1 MKKMLALLLTAIM
14 LSALI
19 MSAAC
24 TPVEEKP
31 DNTPQPTEA
40 GAQTDEPAGPT
51 AEPTEPIT
59 EPVADYSESWR
70 ERPIPE
76 VFDLR
81 SVDTDGDGEGD
92 RCFVPPVRNQ
102 RPFESCWGFAATG
115 AAEISILGS
124 ILKHDPDAWK
134 TIILFRSTF
143 VILPPKAEITE
154 AEGSDNSIRLAFADL
169 WSIGVDCYEVEYR
182 KVGSIDWI
190 KEQVGEG
197 AVEHTITG
205 LDGGV
210 SYEVRIRAYAKAM
223 TIVQIE
229 MDQYGEYSDTMTVA
243 VP

>member
-1 MKKMLALLLTAIM
+1 M

-102 RPFESCWGFAATG
+102 RPFGSCWGFAA
-115 AAEISILGS
+115 IMNS
-124 ILKHDPDAWK
+124 PDYPVPAPV
-134 TIILFRSTF
+134 RSTF
-143 VILPPKAEITE
+143 VIVPPKAEITE

-169 WSIGVDCYEVEYR
+169 WSIGVDGYEVEYR
-182 KVGSIDWI
+182 KVGSVDWI
-190 KEQVGEG
+190 TEQVGEG

>member
-1 MKKMLALLLTAIM
+1 MLALLLTAIM

-59 EPVADYSESWR
+59 KPVADYSESWR

-102 RPFESCWGFAATG
+102 RPFGSCWGFAATG

-134 TIILFRSTF
+134 TINLSEKQMIFFSHTPL
-143 VILPPKAEITE
+143 
-154 AEGSDNSIRLAFADL
+154 SDPSNP
-169 WSIGVDCYEVEYR
+169 
-182 KVGSIDWI
+182 
-190 KEQVGEG
+190 
-197 AVEHTITG
+197 
-205 LDGGV
+205 
-210 SYEVRIRAYAKAM
+210 
-223 TIVQIE
+223 QIFFLTLL
-229 MDQYGEYSDTMTVA
+229 Q
-243 VP
+243 